1 MKRVIQ
7 CPKCQAKL
15 AVFDI
20 GKPINQK
27 CPKCGN
33 AFVVD
38 SEEAKPAA
46 DAKPDADAK
55 PVAPVATEPAAVQ
68 PDVAKP
74 KSKKMKAAE
83 SKAEAKAEAKPE
95 TKVDEKGEGT
105 AESKTEAAPAPKT
118 EAGPDVKPDAKEE
131 PKAAPKTDIKASEV
145 SKPAPK
151 SALPKPAAT
160 PSLEPEFPEHHCG
173 VSFLHLVVII
183 GLLMLVIVM
192 QVLAKKNM
200 ERRFI
205 NLEAQLSDVH
215 KALSNQII
223 KSK

>member
-46 DAKPDADAK
+46 DAKP
-55 PVAPVATEPAAVQ
+55 VATEPAAVQ
-68 PDVAKP
+68 PDVATP
-74 KSKKMKAAE
+74 KSKTQKSAE
-83 SKAEAKAEAKPE
+83 SKAEAKAE
-95 TKVDEKGEGT
+95 EKGEGT
-105 AESKTEAAPAPKT
+105 VESKTESAPAPKT
-118 EAGPDVKPDAKEE
+118 EAGSDVKPDAKEE

-145 SKPAPK
+145 SKPASK

-205 NLEAQLSDVH
+205 NLETQLSDVH